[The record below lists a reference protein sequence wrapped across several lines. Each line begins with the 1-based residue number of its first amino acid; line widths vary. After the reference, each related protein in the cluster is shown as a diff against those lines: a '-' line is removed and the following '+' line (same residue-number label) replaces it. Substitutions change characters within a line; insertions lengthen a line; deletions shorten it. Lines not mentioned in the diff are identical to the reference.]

1 MANYI
6 IKATPYNVEKI
17 LGIISQIFMAGDV
30 ESLKAFIRAIFTLH
44 SWGLVEDEICS
55 KIDLFCDELI
65 RILDEK
71 EGVLH

>member
-17 LGIISQIFMAGDV
+17 LGIISQIVMEGDV

-44 SWGLVEDEICS
+44 SWGLVEDDSCS
-55 KIDLFCDELI
+55 KIDMFCDKLI
-65 RILDEK
+65 RIWDE
-71 EGVLH
+71 